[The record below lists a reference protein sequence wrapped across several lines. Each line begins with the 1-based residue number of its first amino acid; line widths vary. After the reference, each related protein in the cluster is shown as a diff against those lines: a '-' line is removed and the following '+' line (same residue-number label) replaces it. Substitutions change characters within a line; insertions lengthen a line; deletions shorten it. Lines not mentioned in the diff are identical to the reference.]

1 MPMWD
6 DRIIVGYDSG
16 IPYGTYRTN
25 WKITLFFMGKFAI
38 SMGLGFH
45 SKLLV
50 YQAGYEL
57 CPLVERWKS
66 FHIKLD

>member
-25 WKITLFFMGKFAI
+25 WKITLFFMGKFTI
-38 SMGLGFH
+38 SMGHGFH

-50 YQAGYEL
+50 YQAGYLIHDLGMEENQDD
-57 CPLVERWKS
+57 C
-66 FHIKLD
+66 